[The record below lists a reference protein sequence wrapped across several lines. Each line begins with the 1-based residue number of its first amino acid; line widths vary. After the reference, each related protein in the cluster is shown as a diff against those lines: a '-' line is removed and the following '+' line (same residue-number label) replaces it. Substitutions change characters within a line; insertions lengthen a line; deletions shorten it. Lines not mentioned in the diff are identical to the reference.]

1 MPDIPTNLLPGA
13 SKRMEALSDGVFSI
27 AATLLVLEI
36 KVPHFEHGYT
46 NTEMWLALKAV
57 MPSFIAFVF
66 SFLNIL
72 IFWVNHDAVGK
83 VVSRYDHKTTY
94 FNVVFLLLISLIPFT
109 TNFVSEYPTSFVAV
123 SVYGLVLLLNA
134 IIACVMYWH
143 LAFGSQLMLPAV
155 TMQSRRKIWKRIIM
169 GPILFAMAIFLGM
182 INVYIP
188 IIIYIITPI
197 AFMVLPNMDF
207 VFEE

>member
-1 MPDIPTNLLPGA
+1 MALTPTNLLPGA

-46 NTEMWLALKAV
+46 NAEMWGALKIV
-57 MPSFIAFVF
+57 LPSFVAFVF

-72 IFWVNHDAVGK
+72 VFWVNHDAVGK
-83 VVSRYDHKTTY
+83 VVTRYDHITTY
-94 FNVVFLLLISLIPFT
+94 LNVLFLLLISLIPFT
-109 TNFVSEYPTSFVAV
+109 TSFVSEYPSSFVAI
-123 SVYGLVLLLNA
+123 SVYGIVLLLNA
-134 IIACVMYWH
+134 MVACIMYRH

-155 TMQSRRKIWKRIIM
+155 SMQSRKKIWKRIIM
-169 GPILFAMAIFLGM
+169 GPVLFIIAILAGLIH
-182 INVYIP
+182 VYIP
-188 IIIYIITPI
+188 IVIYIITPI